1 MEIKYRVV
9 SGSMEPLIQIGSE
22 LILERVKIEDIK
34 KFDILVFTEAP
45 IYICHYV
52 WHVNKTFNK
61 GEITTRSLKE
71 GHFDDA
77 FSFDRVLGRVV
88 NYKIGFYM
96 KCRILLGL
104 I

>member
-9 SGSMEPLIQIGSE
+9 SGSMEPLIQIGAE
-22 LILERVKIEDIK
+22 LILEGVKLEDIR
-34 KFDILVFTEAP
+34 KFDILVFKETPA
-45 IYICHYV
+45 YMCHYV

-61 GEITTRSLKE
+61 GDIITRSLKE

-77 FSFDRVLGRVV
+77 FSMDKVLGRVV
-88 NYKIGFYM
+88 NYKIGLFT